1 MNPNE
6 TGKKRDDQTAV
17 DTAGIPIVP
26 YREDISATDSIDP
39 VVEEI
44 MDNIEHTFVDEE
56 DNYEDANRSKRDD
69 D

>member
-1 MNPNE
+1 MNSNE

-17 DTAGIPIVP
+17 DTAGIPIFP

-44 MDNIEHTFVDEE
+44 MDNIEHTFIDEE
-56 DNYEDANRSKRDD
+56 NDDEDASRSKRGDD
-69 D
+69 

>member
-1 MNPNE
+1 MKPNE
-6 TGKKRDDQTAV
+6 TGKKGDDQTAV
-17 DTAGIPIVP
+17 DTAGIPIFP

-44 MDNIEHTFVDEE
+44 MDNIEHTFIDDE
-56 DNYEDANRSKRDD
+56 DDDAGERSNRDD